1 MADKEEQ
8 KFEMQKV
15 FLKDVSFEAP
25 GSPEIFREK
34 WSPKTEI
41 HLASNSEKLADNIY
55 LITLDITVTA
65 TQENDNDDKQV
76 AFLVELKQCGIFSL
90 MGFDDTQLNQI
101 LGSYCPHSLF
111 PYAREAISDFVSK
124 GGFPPM
130 LLSPVNFD
138 ALYAQQQI
146 ARKKAQQEGEQ
157 TQH

>member
-25 GSPEIFREK
+25 CSPEIFREK